1 LKSSLKPVGYLEL
14 LKSNRNYRYLW
25 LGQVVSLLGD
35 WFNLIASATLIATL
49 TQSGLAVS
57 SLFVV
62 RLLAPFLVS
71 SVAGVV
77 ADRYNKKFILIATD
91 VARAAT
97 LLCFL
102 FIRDAGDIWLLYV
115 LTGIQFAISGFFT
128 PTKTAILPEI
138 VTEQELGTANTLSA
152 STWSVMLSV
161 GAAIGGLVS
170 GFWGIYPAF
179 IIDAFTFALSGYFI
193 WQIKMP
199 KKSESESS
207 KTVTGFLTQYLE
219 GLTFLRKNKAV
230 FVTACH
236 KAMIALL
243 AGSTFEIVLVAI
255 SEEVFTIGV
264 GGGISLGLMFMM
276 TGLGSGIGP
285 IVARRLTGDNIKAL
299 RFTIVLGYVII
310 AIGYLIVMPLFNFGT
325 TLTGILIRGLGG
337 GVVWTF
343 STQLLLQQLPIKIGG
358 RVFAAEF
365 ALFTLSGA
373 IGALLVGQALDIF
386 SISNILFTLAI
397 LVVIPGILWL
407 IWIIRQNRLV
417 TS

>member
-1 LKSSLKPVGYLEL
+1 MKSSLKPVGYLEL
-14 LKSNRNYRYLW
+14 LRSNRNYRYLW

-91 VARAAT
+91 VTRALT

-179 IIDAFTFALSGYFI
+179 IIDAFTFVLSGYFI

-199 KKSESESS
+199 KTSESESS
-207 KTVTGFLTQYLE
+207 KTVTGFFTQYIE
-219 GLTFLRKNKAV
+219 GVTFLRQNKAV

-236 KAMIALL
+236 KAMITLL

-285 IVARRLTGDNIKAL
+285 IIARRLTGDNIKAI
-299 RFTIVLGYVII
+299 RAAIVFGYVII
-310 AIGYLIVMPLFNFGT
+310 AIGYLIVMPLFNFGA

-358 RVFAAEF
+358 RVFATEF

-397 LVVIPGILWL
+397 LIVLPGILWL
-407 IWIIRQNRLV
+407 IWITRQNRLE
-417 TS
+417 TL